1 METETSFI
9 SVLYQKSLRALS
21 KFESITKLSIR
32 NQIDLIENKYLEE
45 NKKCYIDFGLFETF
59 KTSIGISNGFVFF

>member
-32 NQIDLIENKYLEE
+32 NQIDLIENNY
-45 NKKCYIDFGLFETF
+45 
-59 KTSIGISNGFVFF
+59 